1 MERNRIVS
9 TGRGRPRS
17 SEANDAIL
25 TAAIALVREKGYDD
39 VTVEAIAE
47 RAGVGKATIYRRW
60 PSKEPLVA
68 EAIGRI
74 VRVIPIPDTG
84 TLRGDLR
91 LLMRSAARMYG
102 DPATRLLLSGL
113 VAAMSRNA
121 SIATAVR
128 SGFVGTWRSAVAQVV
143 ERAAERGDLRRGVDA
158 GFVNDLLSGPLL
170 HRFLIEGDEIDE
182 AFTRRVVDTVSRG
195 LE

>member
-1 MERNRIVS
+1 
-9 TGRGRPRS
+9 
-17 SEANDAIL
+17 
-25 TAAIALVREKGYDD
+25 
-39 VTVEAIAE
+39 
-47 RAGVGKATIYRRW
+47 
-60 PSKEPLVA
+60 
-68 EAIGRI
+68 
-74 VRVIPIPDTG
+74 
-84 TLRGDLR
+84 
-91 LLMRSAARMYG
+91 MYG

>member
-25 TAAIALVREKGYDD
+25 TAAIALVREMGYDD

>member
-1 MERNRIVS
+1 MERSRIVK
-9 TGRGRPRS
+9 TIRGRPRS
-17 SEANDAIL
+17 AAANDAIL
-25 TAAIALVREKGYDD
+25 SAAIALVRELGYDD
-39 VTVEAIAE
+39 VTVEAIAD

-60 PSKEPLVA
+60 SSKEPIVT

-74 VRVIPIPDTG
+74 VSVIPVPDTG

-91 LLMRSAARMYG
+91 LLMRSAAHMYG

-113 VAAMSRNA
+113 VAAMARNEA
-121 SIATAVR
+121 IAVAVR
-128 SGFVGTWRSAVAQVV
+128 SGFVGTWRGVVRQVV
-143 ERAAERGDLRRGVDA
+143 ERATARGELRRRIDA

-170 HRFLIEGDEIDE
+170 HRFLIEGKEIDD
-182 AFTRRVVDTVSRG
+182 AFTRRVVDAVARG